1 MIQEVYNKQKG
12 AEKWEIERERKR
24 ERKGEKERLNK
35 ERQTFISNEMQVRIV
50 FCLCIY
56 QGVDYK

>member
-12 AEKWEIERERKR
+12 AEKWESKRER
-24 ERKGEKERLNK
+24 ERKGEKERPNK